1 MHYAKAVILL
11 TDYLNKKILRSLY
24 LGLS

>member
-1 MHYAKAVILL
+1 MHYAIAVILL